1 MHKFRRAAECLVASL
16 ALVSLTVTSDRLH
29 FNFASVGLLCVIVVV
44 LISRVGSFVS
54 SIFVSIV
61 SVLCLAYVAPPAH
74 SLQVDDPLDYVAITA
89 FLVVSLTISELVSKV
104 RKHAEREMHLLRK
117 EIAHVGRVSMMG
129 QLASALAHEINQP
142 LGAILRNAEAAELFL
157 QNPSPDLDEIRAILA
172 DIRKDDQRAGN
183 VIDRMRGLLK
193 RNNLD
198 TRPVKVSELVGDVV
212 AIVRADAA
220 ARQLKLDVNVAGDL
234 PPVRGDRV
242 HLQQVLLNL
251 LLNGFE
257 AVNGA
262 SGGHG
267 LVSLTA
273 QLNGSQT
280 VEVTVSDTGHG
291 IPADKLQQVFD
302 PFFTSKTNG
311 MGMGLTI
318 SRTIIEAHGGRLWAE
333 NKNGG
338 GAVFRFTLPIAE
350 KAAL

>member
-16 ALVSLTVTSDRLH
+16 ALVSLTVISERLH
-29 FNFASVGLLCVIVVV
+29 FNLTSVGLLCVIVVV
-44 LISRVGSFVS
+44 LISRIGSFVS
-54 SIFVSIV
+54 SVFVSIV
-61 SVLCLAYVAPPAH
+61 AVLCLAYVAPPAH
-74 SLQVDDPLDYVAITA
+74 SFRVGDPLDYVAITA

-104 RKHAEREMHLLRK
+104 RRHAEREMHLLRQQ
-117 EIAHVGRVSMMG
+117 IAHVGRVSMMG

-172 DIRKDDQRAGN
+172 DIRKDDHRAGN

-193 RNNLD
+193 RNKLD
-198 TRPVKVSELVGDVV
+198 TRPVEVGELVGDVV
-212 AIVRADAA
+212 ALVRADAA
-220 ARQLKLDVNVAGDL
+220 ARQLKLDVIVAGDL

-262 SGGHG
+262 SGGHR